1 MRMYLHTINRLPAG
15 FSDTNKQI
23 VFANRNSRTKWKAKP
38 VKTLKQ
44 IKEEQKKTF
53 EFRKKNNYSFDEED
67 YDYVI
72 IEVEGEN
79 E

>member
-1 MRMYLHTINRLPAG
+1 MKMYLHTINGRPAG
-15 FSDTNKQI
+15 FSETDKQI

-38 VKTLKQ
+38 VKDLKQ
-44 IKEEQKKTF
+44 IKEEQRKTF
-53 EFRKKNNYSFDEED
+53 EFRKKNNYSFKEFE